1 MTDSIKEKEFIKN
14 SVVNM
19 NISGNYSQMKSKI
32 NAGSVNSNNNNNSI
46 VSKHSSNS
54 IEEN

>member
-1 MTDSIKEKEFIKN
+1 
-14 SVVNM
+14 M

-32 NAGSVNSNNNNNSI
+32 NAGSVNSNNNNSI